1 MYPMA
6 ETSPRSGEQQPQTPV
21 NDTKRPLANQIVA
34 SASRFARV
42 VIQVSNIPIS
52 PLSMRALGYIE
63 RLGPRRISQMA
74 DYESIS
80 QPAMT
85 SAVNRL
91 AQDGLVVRDPD
102 PADAR
107 AQLVAMTDLG
117 RELLQKYRQQVAAVL
132 QPKLESLDAD
142 EYDTIKRAVGVLDA
156 LTNDLIGLDEPRKA
170 ADPHG

>member
-6 ETSPRSGEQQPQTPV
+6 ETAPQSGERQPQTRP
-21 NDTKRPLANQIVA
+21 NDTDRPLANQIVA
-34 SASRFARV
+34 SSSRFARV

-52 PLSMRALGYIE
+52 PVSMRALGYIE
-63 RLGPRRISQMA
+63 RLGPQRISQMA
-74 DYESIS
+74 EYESIS

-91 AQDGLVVRDPD
+91 AKDGLVVREPD

-107 AQLVAMTDLG
+107 AQLVDMTDTG
-117 RELLQKYRQQVAAVL
+117 RELLQTYRQQVTAVL
-132 QPKLESLDAD
+132 QPKLEALAAD
-142 EYDTIKRAVGVLDA
+142 EYDIIKRAVGVLDA
-156 LTNDLIGLDEPRKA
+156 LTNDLLGLDDPTKA